1 MQTNQKPRQTSVL
14 LYIIVGLI
22 LGLLIAVI
30 ATLLTLYFSG
40 SEITVNSFFNLQFLN
55 PLFLLLDVY
64 SLVLAILFG
73 FYALQKNK
81 TAQAQAQY
89 QRMNQKRSAEIQL
102 LNDRMQDQENKFKDL
117 EAIISRGKQEW
128 EATFDAVKDLII
140 LTDENGKI
148 LRCNRITGEAFQVGY
163 SQIIGKQIDQL
174 FMGITGDE
182 QEKIPLEK
190 SEIRFQTLDG
200 WFDASRTFLKLDNQ
214 EGGWVYVFSNVS
226 DRKRVMLDLQRLN
239 QFYEQLVKN
248 NPIAI
253 VTLNLDDRIVDC
265 NPAFE
270 KLFGFDKREAQG
282 RELDTLI
289 SPSDLVG
296 ETRSLTELVRQGETV
311 HKLTQ
316 RKQKS
321 GELVQVELFGFPVIL
336 GGKQIGSLG
345 LYHDV
350 SELFGMEHEMAVAPQ
365 TVDTGEWLPE
375 SRLEPTPEAEEI
387 QLESAAIEEP
397 PAVEEQVAESA
408 AEEEFETTVPA
419 EAKEVGSEEEIVTE
433 SETLMQAMEDV
444 PEAEQ
449 LQGENVQEAAEVEK
463 STEQELQAE
472 SGQEQPIAEETA
484 EFSDTVTTR
493 LTPVSEIEGIGQVY
507 TQKLAEIGIK
517 STADLLKY
525 GKDRKGREELVE
537 KLQVSD
543 KLVLKWVNMADLM
556 RIPGIGEQFS
566 ELLEKAGVDTVKEL
580 RNRNPKKLQ
589 AALAVSNEMHHLVK
603 RLPSLSD
610 VENWVETAK
619 EIEPLISY

>member
-14 LYIIVGLI
+14 LYIIFGLI
-22 LGLLIAVI
+22 LGLLIAVV
-30 ATLLTLYFSG
+30 ASLLTLYFSG

-55 PLFLLLDVY
+55 PLFLLLDAY
-64 SLVLAILFG
+64 SLLLAILFG

-89 QRMNQKRSAEIQL
+89 QRMNQKRSAETQL

-174 FMGITGDE
+174 FMGITADE

-190 SEIRFQTLDG
+190 PEIRFQTLDG

-289 SPSDLVG
+289 SPPALVG

-321 GELVQVELFGFPVIL
+321 GELVQVELYGFPVIL

-350 SELFGMEHEMAVAPQ
+350 SELFGMEHEMVVAPQ
-365 TVDTGEWLPE
+365 TVDTGGWLPE
-375 SRLEPTPEAEEI
+375 SRLEPSPEAEEI
-387 QLESAAIEEP
+387 QLEDVAIEES
-397 PAVEEQVAESA
+397 PAVEEPVVVPADQ
-408 AEEEFETTVPA
+408 EEFETSAPP
-419 EAKEVGSEEEIVTE
+419 EVEKAGTEEILTE
-433 SETLMQAMEDV
+433 TETPVRADEIE
-444 PEAEQ
+444 PNIEQ
-449 LQGENVQEAAEVEK
+449 LQGETVQEPAITEQ
-463 STEQELQAE
+463 STEQVQAE
-472 SGQEQPIAEETA
+472 SEQEQSIVEESAES
-484 EFSDTVTTR
+484 SDTVSTR

-507 TQKLAEIGIK
+507 TQKLAEIGII
-517 STADLLKY
+517 STADLLKV

-537 KLQVSD
+537 KLQISD

-556 RIPGIGEQFS
+556 RIPGIGEQYS

-610 VENWVETAK
+610 VENWVETAQ
-619 EIEPLISY
+619 EIEPLITY

>member
-14 LYIIVGLI
+14 LYIITGLI

-270 KLFGFDKREAQG
+270 KLFGFDKRETQG

-289 SPSDLVG
+289 SPPDLVG

-375 SRLEPTPEAEEI
+375 SRLEPSPEAEEI
-387 QLESAAIEEP
+387 QLKDIAIEES
-397 PAVEEQVAESA
+397 PAVEEQVVVPADQ
-408 AEEEFETTVPA
+408 EEFETSAP
-419 EAKEVGSEEEIVTE
+419 
-433 SETLMQAMEDV
+433 
-444 PEAEQ
+444 P
-449 LQGENVQEAAEVEK
+449 EVEK
-463 STEQELQAE
+463 AGTEEILTETETPVQAEEIEPNIEQLRGETVQEPAITEQSTEQVQAE
-472 SGQEQPIAEETA
+472 SEQEQPITEETA
-484 EFSDTVTTR
+484 ESSETVTTR

-556 RIPGIGEQFS
+556 RIPGIGEQYS

>member
-14 LYIIVGLI
+14 LYIITGLI

-89 QRMNQKRSAEIQL
+89 QRTNQKRSAEIQL

-270 KLFGFDKREAQG
+270 KLFGFDKRETQG

-289 SPSDLVG
+289 SPPDLVG

-375 SRLEPTPEAEEI
+375 SRLEPSPEAEEI
-387 QLESAAIEEP
+387 QLKDIAIEES
-397 PAVEEQVAESA
+397 PAVEEQVVVPADQ
-408 AEEEFETTVPA
+408 EEFETSAP
-419 EAKEVGSEEEIVTE
+419 
-433 SETLMQAMEDV
+433 
-444 PEAEQ
+444 P
-449 LQGENVQEAAEVEK
+449 EVEK
-463 STEQELQAE
+463 AGTEEILTETETPVQAEEIEPNIEQLRGETVQEPAITEQSTEQVQAE
-472 SGQEQPIAEETA
+472 SEQEQPITEETA
-484 EFSDTVTTR
+484 ESSETVTTR

-525 GKDRKGREELVE
+525 GKDRKGRKELVE

-556 RIPGIGEQFS
+556 RIPGIGEQYS

>member
-14 LYIIVGLI
+14 LYIIIGLI

-174 FMGITGDE
+174 FMGITGEE
-182 QEKIPLEK
+182 QERIPLEK
-190 SEIRFQTLDG
+190 PEFRFPTLDG
-200 WFDASRTFLKLDNQ
+200 WYDTSRTFLKLDDQ

-282 RELDTLI
+282 RELDALI
-289 SPSDLVG
+289 SPPNLVG

-321 GELVQVELFGFPVIL
+321 GELVQVELYGFPVIL

-350 SELFGMEHEMAVAPQ
+350 SELLSMENETAVAPQ
-365 TVDTGEWLPE
+365 AVDTGEWLPE
-375 SRLEPTPEAEEI
+375 SRLEPTAEEI
-387 QLESAAIEEP
+387 QLEDEAIEES
-397 PAVEEQVAESA
+397 PAVEEQVVVPAVQ
-408 AEEEFETTVPA
+408 EEFETSAPP
-419 EAKEVGSEEEIVTE
+419 EVEKAGTEEILTE
-433 SETLMQAMEDV
+433 TETPVQTEEIE
-444 PEAEQ
+444 PNIEQ
-449 LQGENVQEAAEVEK
+449 LQGETVQEPAITEQ
-463 STEQELQAE
+463 STEQVQAE

-484 EFSDTVTTR
+484 ESSDTVTTR

-517 STADLLKY
+517 STADLLES

-537 KLQVSD
+537 KLQISD

-556 RIPGIGEQFS
+556 RIPGIGEQYS

-610 VENWVETAK
+610 VENWVETAQ
-619 EIEPLISY
+619 EIEPLITY

>member
-14 LYIIVGLI
+14 LYIITGLI

-375 SRLEPTPEAEEI
+375 SRLEPSPEAEEI
-387 QLESAAIEEP
+387 QLKDIAIEES
-397 PAVEEQVAESA
+397 PAVEEQVVVPADQ
-408 AEEEFETTVPA
+408 EEFETSAP
-419 EAKEVGSEEEIVTE
+419 
-433 SETLMQAMEDV
+433 
-444 PEAEQ
+444 P
-449 LQGENVQEAAEVEK
+449 EVEK
-463 STEQELQAE
+463 AGTEEILTETETPVQAEEIEPNIEQLRGETVQEPAITEQSTEQVQAE
-472 SGQEQPIAEETA
+472 SEQEQPITEETA
-484 EFSDTVTTR
+484 ESSETVTTR

-556 RIPGIGEQFS
+556 RIPGIGEQYS

>member
-1 MQTNQKPRQTSVL
+1 
-14 LYIIVGLI
+14 
-22 LGLLIAVI
+22 
-30 ATLLTLYFSG
+30 
-40 SEITVNSFFNLQFLN
+40 
-55 PLFLLLDVY
+55 
-64 SLVLAILFG
+64 
-73 FYALQKNK
+73 
-81 TAQAQAQY
+81 
-89 QRMNQKRSAEIQL
+89 
-102 LNDRMQDQENKFKDL
+102 
-117 EAIISRGKQEW
+117 
-128 EATFDAVKDLII
+128 
-140 LTDENGKI
+140 
-148 LRCNRITGEAFQVGY
+148 
-163 SQIIGKQIDQL
+163 
-174 FMGITGDE
+174 
-182 QEKIPLEK
+182 
-190 SEIRFQTLDG
+190 
-200 WFDASRTFLKLDNQ
+200 
-214 EGGWVYVFSNVS
+214 
-226 DRKRVMLDLQRLN
+226 
-239 QFYEQLVKN
+239 
-248 NPIAI
+248 
-253 VTLNLDDRIVDC
+253 
-265 NPAFE
+265 
-270 KLFGFDKREAQG
+270 
-282 RELDTLI
+282 
-289 SPSDLVG
+289 
-296 ETRSLTELVRQGETV
+296 
-311 HKLTQ
+311 
-316 RKQKS
+316 
-321 GELVQVELFGFPVIL
+321 
-336 GGKQIGSLG
+336 
-345 LYHDV
+345 
-350 SELFGMEHEMAVAPQ
+350 
-365 TVDTGEWLPE
+365 
-375 SRLEPTPEAEEI
+375 
-387 QLESAAIEEP
+387 LESAAIEEP

-419 EAKEVGSEEEIVTE
+419 EAEEVGSEEEIVTE